1 MYSHNEINYVYL
13 QDIQNYKIEF
23 HTATG
28 CGIDMYDTA
37 RALFQDGRFWHGK
50 PQIPDMLSWNL
61 HNLQNLKELVLKIPV
76 NLDDVLSV
84 RHEKTSSV
92 LSSSTKYRVQISL
105 EACYTGDHF
114 MSVDYFAIAYVLQ
127 GSCQF
132 RLQHSTRIMQA
143 GELCIIPPNLPYYVM
158 TTPEDFVIY
167 IISDKPHFE
176 ENFQQLLAKDNLLSS
191 FFRSALFQNAHNCL
205 FFMMPPEKE
214 INTII
219 QHLFAEYLS
228 QDALSE
234 VLFNTNL
241 LLFYAQIIR
250 CSERS
255 ADYYS
260 VREGYHAKEMLPAI
274 LNYIKQ
280 HYHTLT
286 LSTLASHFN
295 YENGY
300 MCKMIK
306 EFTGSNFGDLITE
319 LKLLEAK
326 ELLSGT
332 DMPIES
338 VAEISGYNSPAYF
351 ASAFKKAIGMTP
363 RQYRN
368 HMENE

>member
-1 MYSHNEINYVYL
+1 
-13 QDIQNYKIEF
+13 
-23 HTATG
+23 
-28 CGIDMYDTA
+28 
-37 RALFQDGRFWHGK
+37 
-50 PQIPDMLSWNL
+50 
-61 HNLQNLKELVLKIPV
+61 
-76 NLDDVLSV
+76 
-84 RHEKTSSV
+84 
-92 LSSSTKYRVQISL
+92 
-105 EACYTGDHF
+105 
-114 MSVDYFAIAYVLQ
+114 
-127 GSCQF
+127 
-132 RLQHSTRIMQA
+132 
-143 GELCIIPPNLPYYVM
+143 
-158 TTPEDFVIY
+158 
-167 IISDKPHFE
+167 
-176 ENFQQLLAKDNLLSS
+176 
-191 FFRSALFQNAHNCL
+191 
-205 FFMMPPEKE
+205 MMPPEKE